1 MQRQIMRTSESH
13 TAGLRRWS
21 ARTSRYAAPLLAVV
35 CLLAIRANALQ
46 SANVSLFARDVAFPS
61 KAGPLRVEQNSVT
74 EDVDARTAASEGSG
88 IIKVNTDPVGE
99 TFTPQVSLNPVSGNP
114 ITLQASET
122 SFLQVWASNTG
133 TVTASFTFD
142 RGCWGDGLDLG
153 TCGISPDVYTL
164 APGQGVTLYI
174 GIKGAVTGGTGYVVV
189 KAYETQNM
197 GTLLATLT
205 TMVNVTPPVVL
216 EPITGSP
223 IALQPSEVRFF
234 QLRARN
240 TGAVTTNF
248 TFNRS
253 CSGGGLDL
261 GTCGISPDVYTL
273 APAQA
278 VTLEV
283 GMKGSAAGGTGTIV
297 VQAFKTQDM
306 GTALATL
313 TTTINTTAP
322 APPPVA
328 SFDVLTFRGGTT
340 IERGLCPTLAIVS
353 DVASQCGAL
362 RISHSLPATTTYGKT
377 SAPTLAYYSDH
388 VAGPQILA
396 KVALNGAAAPD
407 SVEVNTYELDA
418 NGNRL
423 GSAPLLAAKFTGVNW
438 AASSTQR
445 FNTGVLWS
453 DPARPT
459 GIYRFDVEVRLKA
472 PGGAWYNAGQAQRG
486 RVAWVNRR
494 GSPFGDGW
502 WMLGLEELYTQ
513 GDTVLWVGGDG
524 STRRY
529 VKAQTGGGTVFI
541 APSVTRPDTLYRI
554 ASNQWRRVLPGRVNV
569 YFDSTGRHIKTTDRY
584 NRSTDFT
591 YEAGATARGRLKTI
605 TLPAAQTYT
614 VNYFPSAIAV
624 NSPGSRQTVITL
636 SSTQLKG
643 IESIR
648 DPDLSLISFGYY
660 GWGVGYAINSRTDR
674 RGTTTSLTWDDYAG
688 TLKQASTP
696 ATATQTVVQSIV
708 SPRGQGAYR
717 GASVQAVAAA
727 EPDYEFNGPRTDV
740 SDVTKI
746 WVDSLGAPR
755 KITDA
760 VGLTT
765 TVERSPVFPG
775 LPDLIVHPGG
785 YAERSFFD
793 AGGHVESMVAL
804 NPYDDGRNAWTRYT
818 WDPWSDRITSMT
830 GPDGETTIF
839 GIDPA
844 TGSVISEQRAQVAG
858 SRVDYTYHPS
868 LHGLITSVR
877 TPIPGGGVSTD
888 SLEYDALG
896 NLSRMISPRGRIA
909 RFVRDGIGRVTSD
922 TTYLTASSS
931 GPKRVRSTQF
941 DLMDRP
947 FIQVDSAGT
956 DALEVRT
963 FYNAAGAVDSVHQR
977 ARPVRVARDTG
988 AADAPIRR
996 SYRYDLLGRKLFEH
1010 VGLAAE
1016 ASWRYDLAGN
1026 VVASSKEPGDSLVY
1040 DAINRLV
1047 QRIGGPDAAS
1057 YSYDALGNLQEATN
1071 AFARI
1076 RRSYYR
1082 NGALR
1087 GDTTSVANSALTGF
1101 GSTDGF
1107 AVQYDLTGRRS
1118 AIQMPAGI
1126 DGRTI
1131 SYTYDNGASG
1141 TGQVAT
1147 ITDGFSGVGN
1157 SFQYDALGRPSIIT
1171 RRANTAQPIVETRAY
1186 DLESNDS
1193 VRTIVGGSTTYL
1205 NELVSRDL
1213 LNRIVKAGADT
1224 NAYDGLG
1231 HAVYATNGLYPA
1243 ASASIIHYDA
1253 FGNRVDYK
1261 SIGAVSD
1268 ERRYIFQGGFNRPA
1282 KEWTVGFQPDTTRYV
1297 YGADG
1302 ALAIQETPHLFA
1314 FDGPY
1319 LQNDSGFVLT
1329 DRINQ
1334 YRGGKMVS
1342 SEWVRDTSWIF
1353 RSSMQPQPSAYRN
1366 IETYRYDAL
1375 GRRVWQRMVYPDQR
1389 CDQTEYESGC
1399 QSTITTTVWD
1409 GSDILLERRT
1419 PSDTGYNGATSIN
1432 PYGVVAYVPG
1442 FEIDRPFLVLKQGD
1456 HDVLPFTN
1464 TIGRIMKGA
1473 CSGTP
1478 CAATD
1483 VDFPMGRADVYGR
1496 PYSLRDRS
1504 NWFGSLIQGMTD
1516 GSGYIYQRNRYLNPS
1531 NGTFTQVDPIGLAGG
1546 LNVYGFANGDPITYS
1561 DPFGLCVLNLPCP
1574 RGFVNAVAGF
1584 GDGASFGLSG
1594 WIRRNTPGGDG
1605 VDYGS
1610 GAYVGGEIAGTVA
1623 TIVATSG
1630 AAGEAS
1636 AAEAGEVAETT
1647 TTRTVTRAAP
1657 GRDGGTSR
1665 HLIEQEADGTTR
1677 SVTHQVER
1685 NGEIVHQHQA
1695 HVGKYGGRRVF
1706 ADEWNKYPKIDKP

>member
-1 MQRQIMRTSESH
+1 
-13 TAGLRRWS
+13 
-21 ARTSRYAAPLLAVV
+21 
-35 CLLAIRANALQ
+35 
-46 SANVSLFARDVAFPS
+46 
-61 KAGPLRVEQNSVT
+61 
-74 EDVDARTAASEGSG
+74 
-88 IIKVNTDPVGE
+88 
-99 TFTPQVSLNPVSGNP
+99 
-114 ITLQASET
+114 
-122 SFLQVWASNTG
+122 
-133 TVTASFTFD
+133 
-142 RGCWGDGLDLG
+142 
-153 TCGISPDVYTL
+153 
-164 APGQGVTLYI
+164 
-174 GIKGAVTGGTGYVVV
+174 
-189 KAYETQNM
+189 
-197 GTLLATLT
+197 
-205 TMVNVTPPVVL
+205 
-216 EPITGSP
+216 
-223 IALQPSEVRFF
+223 
-234 QLRARN
+234 
-240 TGAVTTNF
+240 
-248 TFNRS
+248 
-253 CSGGGLDL
+253 
-261 GTCGISPDVYTL
+261 
-273 APAQA
+273 
-278 VTLEV
+278 
-283 GMKGSAAGGTGTIV
+283 
-297 VQAFKTQDM
+297 
-306 GTALATL
+306 
-313 TTTINTTAP
+313 
-322 APPPVA
+322 
-328 SFDVLTFRGGTT
+328 
-340 IERGLCPTLAIVS
+340 VS

-529 VKAQTGGGTVFI
+529 VKTQTRNDTTLYG
-541 APSVTRPDTLYRI
+541 APSVARPDTLYR
-554 ASNQWRRVLPGRVNV
+554 SLSGEWRRALPGRVNV
-569 YFDSTGRHIKTTDRY
+569 FFDATGRHVKTTNRF

-591 YEAGATARGRLKTI
+591 YEAGATARGRLRTI

-614 VNYFPSAIAV
+614 LNYFPSAIAI

-636 SSTQLKG
+636 SSTQVKG
-643 IESIR
+643 IESIQ
-648 DPDLSLISFGYY
+648 DPDASLVSFGYY
-660 GWGVGYAINSRTDR
+660 SWGVGYAINGRTDR
-674 RGTTTSLTWDDYAG
+674 RGTTTTLTWDDFAG

-696 ATATQTVVQSIV
+696 ASPTQTVIQSIV
-708 SPRGQGAYR
+708 SPRGRGAYR
-717 GASVQAVAAA
+717 GSAQAVAAA
-727 EPDYEFNGPRTDV
+727 EPDYVLDGPRTDV
-740 SDVTKI
+740 TDVTKI
-746 WVDSLGAPR
+746 WVDSMGAPR

-765 TVERSPVFPG
+765 TVERSPAFPG

-785 YAERSFFD
+785 YAERAFYD
-793 AGGHVESMVAL
+793 ARGHIEWTAAL
-804 NPYDDGRNAWTRYT
+804 NPYGDGRNAWTRYT
-818 WDPWSDRITSMT
+818 WDNRWDQITSMT
-830 GPDGETTIF
+830 GPEGEMTIF

-844 TGSVISEQRAQVAG
+844 TGNLISEQRAQVPG
-858 SRVDYTYHPS
+858 SRVDYIYHATKP
-868 LHGLITSVR
+868 GLIRSVR
-877 TPIPGGGVSTD
+877 TPIPGGGVSID

-896 NLSRMISPRGRIA
+896 NLSGTISPRGRVA
-909 RFVRDGIGRVTSD
+909 RFVRDSIGRVTTD
-922 TTYLTASSS
+922 TTYLSASSS

-1010 VGLAAE
+1010 VGLVAE

-1026 VVASSKEPGDSLVY
+1026 VVASSKEPGDSLLY

-1047 QRIGGPDAAS
+1047 RRIGGPDSAS
-1057 YSYDALGNLQEATN
+1057 YSYDADGNLQEATN
-1071 AFARI
+1071 AFAKI

-1082 NGALR
+1082 NGTLR

-1107 AVQYDLTGRRS
+1107 AVQYDLTGRRR

-1131 SYTYDNGASG
+1131 SYTYDTGASG

-1193 VRTIVGGSTTYL
+1193 VRTIVGGGTTYL
-1205 NELVSRDL
+1205 NELVTRDL
-1213 LNRIVKAGADT
+1213 LNRIVKAGTDT

-1231 HAVYATNGLYPA
+1231 HAVYATNGLQPPTA
-1243 ASASIIHYDA
+1243 ASIINYDA

-1261 SIGAVSD
+1261 SIGAYY
-1268 ERRYIFQGGFNRPA
+1268 EEKRYIFQGGFNRPA
-1282 KEWTVGFQPDTTRYV
+1282 KEWAVGYQPDTTRYV

-1302 ALAIQETPHLFA
+1302 ALAWQETPHLFS
-1314 FDGPY
+1314 FDGP
-1319 LQNDSGFVLT
+1319 LFQNDSGYVLT
-1329 DRINQ
+1329 ERLNQ

-1342 SEWVRDTSWIF
+1342 SEWVRDTLWIF
-1353 RSSMQPQPSAYRN
+1353 RSSMQPQPSAYQN

-1419 PSDTGYNGATSIN
+1419 PSDTGYNGPTSIN

-1442 FEIDRPFLVLKQGD
+1442 FEIDRPFLVLTQGD

-1464 TIGRIMKGA
+1464 TMGRIMKGA
-1473 CSGTP
+1473 CSGAP
-1478 CAATD
+1478 CVATD
-1483 VDFPMGRADVYGR
+1483 VDFPMGRADLYGR
-1496 PYSLRDRS
+1496 PYGLRDRS
-1504 NWFGSLIQGMTD
+1504 NWFGSLIQGMAD

-1546 LNVYGFANGDPITYS
+1546 LNVYGFAGGDPVNYR
-1561 DPFGLCVLNLPCP
+1561 DPFGLASCKYYEIECLSDQLAAWGGGTGVAGRLVVPTIQSAVSIFGLDQVEADASAAASGSNLGRASLAATFIFAAIPGGSGA
-1574 RGFVNAVAGF
+1574 REARTLTEHMAMNAAKAGF
-1584 GDGASFGLSG
+1584 GREIMENKITDVTKAGLMKMQVVVTDKKG
-1594 WIRRNTPGGDG
+1594 KAAATVHYWKDRMT
-1605 VDYGS
+1605 
-1610 GAYVGGEIAGTVA
+1610 GEIF
-1623 TIVATSG
+1623 
-1630 AAGEAS
+1630 
-1636 AAEAGEVAETT
+1636 
-1647 TTRTVTRAAP
+1647 
-1657 GRDGGTSR
+1657 DF
-1665 HLIEQEADGTTR
+1665 
-1677 SVTHQVER
+1677 
-1685 NGEIVHQHQA
+1685 
-1695 HVGKYGGRRVF
+1695 KF
-1706 ADEWNKYPKIDKP
+1706 K